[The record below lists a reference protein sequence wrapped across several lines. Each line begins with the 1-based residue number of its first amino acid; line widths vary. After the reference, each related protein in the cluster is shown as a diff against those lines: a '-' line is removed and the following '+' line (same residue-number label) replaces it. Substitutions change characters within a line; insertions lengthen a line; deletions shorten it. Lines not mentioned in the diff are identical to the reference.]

1 MIKINP
7 TFIEKLDS
15 KETNLEVIV
24 STINQIIDN
33 MNKTNSPNTALTM
46 SNFVIEIKDR
56 DKE

>member
-33 MNKTNSPNTALTM
+33 MNKTNSPNTALAM
-46 SNFVIEIKDR
+46 SGFILETE
-56 DKE
+56 DKKK